1 MSAIEMFPEACRTVA
16 EVVARSGDAELDRP
30 TPCTGFDLR
39 GLVNHAAGTT
49 GALARA
55 GAGQALDPDD
65 PWGGQTD
72 VTGGDWSGA
81 LTANLGAIAD
91 GWSRPEAWAGMVD
104 TGGHE
109 MPARF
114 IGEMALVEVMLHGWD
129 LACATGQDLLVS
141 PELGREVRR
150 VIEETAEL
158 GRQME
163 AYGPAVAV
171 VGPVTDFDQALATAG
186 RDPRWTA

>member
-1 MSAIEMFPEACRTVA
+1 MSAIEMFPEACRTVSEA
-16 EVVARSGDAELDRP
+16 VARSAESDLNRP

-39 GLVNHAAGTT
+39 GLVNHATGTT

-55 GAGQALDPDD
+55 GSGQTLDPDD

-72 VTGGDWSGA
+72 VADGDWSKA
-81 LTANLGAIAD
+81 LTINLGAIAD
-91 GWSRPEAWAGMVD
+91 GWSRPEAWAGTVD

-109 MPARF
+109 MPATM
-114 IGEMALVEVMLHGWD
+114 IGEMALIEVMVHGWD
-129 LACATGQDLLVS
+129 LARATGQDLVVS

-163 AYGPAVAV
+163 AYGPEVAV
-171 VGPVTDFDQALATAG
+171 TGPATDFELALAAAG
-186 RDPRWTA
+186 RDPRWTV

>member
-1 MSAIEMFPEACRTVA
+1 MFPEACRAVSA
-16 EVVARSGDAELDRP
+16 VIASAADAELDRP

-49 GALARA
+49 SALARA
-55 GAGQALDPDD
+55 GSGQALDPDD
-65 PWGGQTD
+65 PWGGRTEVTD
-72 VTGGDWSGA
+72 GSWSEA
-81 LTANLGAIAD
+81 LIANLHAIAD
-91 GWSRPEAWAGMVD
+91 GWSRPEAWVGTVD

-129 LACATGQDLLVS
+129 LARATGQDLVVS
-141 PELGREVRR
+141 PGLGREVRR

-158 GRQME
+158 GRQMG
-163 AYGPAVAV
+163 AYGPEVAV
-171 VGPVTDFDQALATAG
+171 TGPVTDFERALATAG
-186 RDPRWTA
+186 RDPHWTT